1 MLASQ
6 GPTGPAVPRDRCRLH
21 RPFHWGGWP
30 RCGAPVGSPGGS
42 HPLLAGPGIGSS
54 RRVLGVGGLCQVQLL
69 SERGSR
75 ESAVGMC
82 RVPPAI
88 TAATTV
94 TATAITA
101 AITTTITAAITAP
114 TPRLAQDTWSC

>member
-1 MLASQ
+1 M
-6 GPTGPAVPRDRCRLH
+6 
-21 RPFHWGGWP
+21 
-30 RCGAPVGSPGGS
+30 
-42 HPLLAGPGIGSS
+42 
-54 RRVLGVGGLCQVQLL
+54 QLL